1 AVRNNLERQNREL
14 REILEEN
21 EKFGKGKSRTM
32 FGALEE
38 KVHALKTDKAS
49 IRVNNMKQREEEM
62 TQMKQCLYEDLR
74 ENKKKNLT
82 YQ

>member
-38 KVHALKTDKAS
+38 KVHALK
-49 IRVNNMKQREEEM
+49 VNNLMMKFE
-62 TQMKQCLYEDLR
+62 KQKISRTVRTLDKRLR
-74 ENKKKNLT
+74 DE
-82 YQ
+82 